1 MQSAG
6 LTIGPEYTMDLILDV
21 LRNMVDYELAVVM
34 SIEDG
39 STLRVRKAKG
49 VLYTPKLDDFELSLD
64 FRKDL
69 KKIIDNRETYLFKED
84 EKHIDTYSEILDM
97 PDGHS
102 CLVSPLYIQ
111 DTPIGVLT
119 LDHRTC
125 SMFDEAL
132 VKSIS
137 TLSGLLSVNLAQYH
151 TNKVLYEQNK
161 NLINE
166 RNNLLQ
172 DVNTSLK
179 NVVGE
184 SERWKDVVNNIRLV
198 AGADTPVL
206 LQGETGTGKEVVA
219 RAIHNLSL
227 RAQGPF
233 VAINCSTLTES
244 LMESELFGHE
254 KGAFTG
260 AVGRK
265 PGRFELAHSG
275 TLFLD
280 EIGELPLNLQPKLL
294 RVIQEGE
301 FERVGGVKT
310 IKTDVR
316 IIAATNID
324 LQKAV
329 EDRRFREDL
338 FYRLN
343 VFPVHLPPLRE
354 RGDDVVLLARYFLE
368 SIKKRYGIE
377 KLDFS
382 RESIE
387 YLKTSQW
394 PGNVRELQNKVERAV
409 LLCRSDRIG
418 IEHLSTPD
426 GEKVAGRKVTPGAV
440 GFVPVK
446 LDDVVREHIAKTL
459 ELTGGRIY
467 GAGGAAEILGLKPS
481 TLQSRMKKL
490 GIGRM

>member
-1 MQSAG
+1 MQSKG
-6 LTIGPEYTMDLILDV
+6 LIIGPEYTMDLILDV
-21 LRNMVDYELAVVM
+21 LRSMVDYELAVVM
-34 SIEDG
+34 SIENG
-39 STLRVRKAKG
+39 STLKVRKAKG
-49 VLYTPKLDDFELSLD
+49 ILYKPELDDFELSLD

-69 KKIIDNRETYLFKED
+69 KKIINNRETYLFKED
-84 EKHIDTYSEILDM
+84 EKHIDTYSEILDL

-119 LDHRTC
+119 LDHRSC
-125 SMFDEAL
+125 SMFDATL
-132 VKSIS
+132 VKSIN

-151 TNKVLYEQNK
+151 TNKILYEQNK
-161 NLINE
+161 NLVNE

-179 NVVGE
+179 NVIGE
-184 SERWKDVVNNIRLV
+184 SERWKEVVNNIRLV
-198 AGADTPVL
+198 AGRDTPVL

-219 RAIHNLSL
+219 RAVHNLSL

-233 VAINCSTLTES
+233 IAINCSTLTDS

-260 AVGRK
+260 AINKK

-301 FERVGGVKT
+301 FERVGGIKT

-316 IIAATNID
+316 IITATNTD
-324 LQKAV
+324 LLEAV
-329 EDRRFREDL
+329 KKKSFREDL

-343 VFPVHLPPLRE
+343 VFPVYLPPLRE
-354 RGDDVVLLARYFLE
+354 RGDDVVLLARYFLGD
-368 SIKKRYGIE
+368 IKKKYGIIN
-377 KLDFS
+377 LDFS

-387 YLKTSQW
+387 YLKSSKW
-394 PGNVRELQNKVERAV
+394 PGNVRELQNTVERAV
-409 LLCRSDRIG
+409 LLCGDEKINVS
-418 IEHLSTPD
+418 HLQSSVEEAMT
-426 GEKVAGRKVTPGAV
+426 GQERAGAKDFIPLR
-440 GFVPVK
+440 
-446 LDDVVREHIAKTL
+446 LDVVIRDHIERTL
-459 ELTGGRIY
+459 ELTGGKIY
-467 GAGGAAEILGLKPS
+467 GSDGAAAVLGLKPS

-490 GIGRM
+490 GIESR

>member
-1 MQSAG
+1 MQSTG
-6 LTIGPEYTMDLILDV
+6 LTMGPEYTMDLILDV

-34 SIEDG
+34 SIENG
-39 STLRVRKAKG
+39 STLKVRKAKG

-84 EKHIDTYSEILDM
+84 EKHIDTYSEILDL

-119 LDHRTC
+119 LDHSTC
-125 SMFDEAL
+125 SMFDKAL

-151 TNKVLYEQNK
+151 TNKLLYEQNK

-179 NVVGE
+179 SVIGE
-184 SERWKDVVNNIRLV
+184 SDRWKDAVNNIRLV

-206 LQGETGTGKEVVA
+206 LQGETGTGKEVAA
-219 RAIHNLSL
+219 RAVHNLSL
-227 RAQGPF
+227 RARGPF

-260 AVGRK
+260 AVNRK
-265 PGRFELAHSG
+265 PGKFELAHSG

-301 FERVGGVKT
+301 FERVGGIKT

-324 LQKAV
+324 LMRAV
-329 EDRRFREDL
+329 RKKSFREDL

-343 VFPVHLPPLRE
+343 VFPIHLPPLRE
-354 RGDDVVLLARYFLE
+354 RGDDVVLLARYFLDG
-368 SIKKRYGIE
+368 IKNKYGISD
-377 KLDFS
+377 LDYS

-387 YLKTSQW
+387 YFKSSKW
-394 PGNVRELQNKVERAV
+394 PGNVRELQNTVERAV
-409 LLCRSDRIG
+409 LLCRDNEINVS
-418 IEHLSTPD
+418 HLRTTGKEAAAGQELVS
-426 GEKVAGRKVTPGAV
+426 GLEKFKPL
-440 GFVPVK
+440 K
-446 LDDVVREHIAKTL
+446 LDDVIRKHIVRTL
-459 ELTGGRIY
+459 ELTGGKIY
-467 GAGGAAEILGLKPS
+467 GSDGAAAVLGLKPS

-490 GIGRM
+490 GIERG